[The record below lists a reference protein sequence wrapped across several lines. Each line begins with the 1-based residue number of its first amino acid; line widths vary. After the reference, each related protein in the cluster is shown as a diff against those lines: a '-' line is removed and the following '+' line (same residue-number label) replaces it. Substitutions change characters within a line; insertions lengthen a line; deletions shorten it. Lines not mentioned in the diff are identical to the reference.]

1 MSFPKQSRRPR
12 RLLVSLTAIIIVM
25 AVVAPTRQ
33 AFAQTTSW
41 TVSTGT
47 ALSDALA
54 ASFQNSVSNP
64 SLVNTITLGATISG
78 SSQWIVNANV
88 NIVGNGYTINM
99 NNADRA
105 FFIAG
110 GTVSMSNLT
119 ISNGLAA
126 GGLGGNGGGGGAGL
140 GGAIFVGSGTYSAFD
155 GSVGASG
162 LSAPSLTLTNLSFL
176 GNQATGGNSPIVS
189 SSQAQGGG
197 GGGMGGV
204 GGSTIAQP
212 SGVGAGGGG
221 FGNGATGGN
230 ASIVQTL
237 PGGPGALVNVSGTNT
252 SGGDGGP
259 GAEGPVFPGGANGG
273 GGGGGVTS
281 GDSGTGGGG
290 GIGGEQGYYQG
301 SSPNN
306 GGNGG
311 FGGGGGGSGL
321 FTGGSGGFGGG
332 GGAGSGQADLTPY
345 TGYGG
350 PGGFGG
356 GGGAVMHGNTS
367 GGPGGFGAG
376 HGANA
381 EGAGGGGGG
390 GLGAGG
396 AIFVMSGAS
405 VTIQGG
411 SFSSSSVTSGTGY
424 YSGSAYGTDVFLGAD
439 VTFDVSTGES
449 LSLAGLGGAGNL
461 SDLNVAGNAT
471 DPNAQGG
478 IIKVGQ
484 GALVLNGTSYY
495 SGATTIHSGTLALA
509 AGALE
514 QGTTVVTV
522 GQNAGDVATLMLGS
536 SSDLSLGGFNG
547 ASGTDAPIVIA
558 QNAGSNGTII
568 IGGGV
573 GSSGADLGARVI
585 TGGVGTATI
594 RFTQQFA
601 AGSLSDTV
609 YPFYTTLTGSLALV
623 QDAVGTTFLQP
634 LYGANTFVG
643 PVTVNSGTLMT
654 SGSVAALE
662 NITSL
667 TVNSGGVLALG
678 QAGGIANL
686 PSLTLAGGILE
697 IATDMTQNLG
707 VFTVSGSTAAI
718 DFLGNAA
725 TLNFATLDLGGHLS
739 IWNYSGTT
747 DFFEIATGTATG
759 SLEQISF
766 YSDAG
771 TTFLGYGGFESTRLV
786 PVAVPEPSTIAMAL
800 AGLAAGGMLRRRRK
814 RAARLRASSPS

>member
-1 MSFPKQSRRPR
+1 
-12 RLLVSLTAIIIVM
+12 M
-25 AVVAPTRQ
+25 AVIAPTRQ
-33 AFAQTTSW
+33 ACAQTTSW

-47 ALSDALA
+47 ALADALA
-54 ASFQNSVSNP
+54 ASFQNNVTNP
-64 SLVNTITLGATISG
+64 SLVNTITLGASISG

-88 NIVGNGYTINM
+88 NILGGGYTIDM
-99 NNADRA
+99 QNADRA

-110 GTVSMSNLT
+110 GAVNIANLT
-119 ISNGLAA
+119 IANGNAA

-162 LSAPSLTLTNLSFL
+162 LSAPSLTLTNLTFV
-176 GNQATGGNSPIVS
+176 GNQATGGNSPIVNS
-189 SSQAQGGG
+189 LQAQGGG
-197 GGGMGGV
+197 GGGMGGA
-204 GGSTIAQP
+204 GGSTIAGP
-212 SGVGAGGGG
+212 TSMGAGGGG
-221 FGNGATGGN
+221 FGNN
-230 ASIVQTL
+230 ASGGSLYQQL

-252 SGGDGGP
+252 SGGYGGTGEEGP
-259 GAEGPVFPGGANGG
+259 GAPGGANGG
-273 GGGGGVTS
+273 GGGGGTREGNAGS
-281 GDSGTGGGG
+281 GGGG
-290 GIGGEQGYYQG
+290 GIGGEQGYYQDNP
-301 SSPNN
+301 PNN

-332 GGAGSGQADLTPY
+332 GGAGSGQGDLTPY

-356 GGGAVMHGNTS
+356 GGGAVLHGNTS

-381 EGAGGGGGG
+381 DGAGGGGGG

-411 SFSSSSVTSGTGY
+411 SFSGNSVTSGTGY
-424 YSGSAYGTDVFLGAD
+424 YSGSAYGADVFLGANT
-439 VTFDVSTGES
+439 TFDVSAGES
-449 LSLAGLGGAGNL
+449 LSLAGIGGAGNL
-461 SDLNVAGNAT
+461 ADPNVVDHAT

-478 IIKVGQ
+478 IIKTGQ
-484 GALVLNGTSYY
+484 GALVLTGSSFYT
-495 SGATTIHSGTLALA
+495 GATTIHSGTLALA

-536 SSDLSLGGFNG
+536 SSDLNLGGFNG
-547 ASGTDAPIVIA
+547 AGGTDAPIVIA
-558 QNAGSNGTII
+558 QNAGSNGTTI

-573 GSSGADLGARVI
+573 GSSGADLGARII
-585 TGGVGTATI
+585 TGGSGTATI

-654 SGSVAALE
+654 SGSVAALA
-662 NITSL
+662 NVTSL

-678 QAGGIANL
+678 QVGGIANL
-686 PSLTLAGGILE
+686 PPLTLAGGILE

-725 TLNFATLDLGGHLS
+725 TLNFATLDLGGQLS

-747 DFFEIATGTATG
+747 DFLEIATGTSTG
-759 SLEQISF
+759 SLAQISF

-771 TTFLGYGGFESTRLV
+771 TTFLGYGGFESTRIV

-800 AGLAAGGMLRRRRK
+800 AGLAAGGILRRRRK
-814 RAARLRASSPS
+814 RAASPHAVSPS

>member
-1 MSFPKQSRRPR
+1 
-12 RLLVSLTAIIIVM
+12 M
-25 AVVAPTRQ
+25 AVIAPTRQ
-33 AFAQTTSW
+33 AFAQTTTWS
-41 TVSTGT
+41 VSTG
-47 ALSDALA
+47 ADLSDALA
-54 ASFQNSVSNP
+54 AAFQNNVNNP
-64 SLVNTITLGATISG
+64 SLVNTITLGASISG

-88 NIVGNGYTINM
+88 NILGGGYTIDM
-99 NNADRA
+99 QNADRA

-110 GTVSMSNLT
+110 GAVNIANLT
-119 ISNGLAA
+119 IANGNAA

-162 LSAPSLTLTNLSFL
+162 LSAPSLTLTNLTFL
-176 GNQATGGNSPIVS
+176 GNQATGGNSPIVN

-221 FGNGATGGN
+221 FGNGASGGN
-230 ASIVQTL
+230 SNFFEQL
-237 PGGPGALVNVSGTNT
+237 PGETGALVNVSGTNT
-252 SGGDGGP
+252 SGGYGGP
-259 GAEGPVFPGGANGG
+259 GAEAPGLPGGANGG
-273 GGGGGVTS
+273 GGGGGATG
-281 GDSGTGGGG
+281 GDAGSGGGG
-290 GIGGEQGYYQG
+290 GIGGERGYYQD
-301 SSPNN
+301 STTPNN

-411 SFSSSSVTSGTGY
+411 SFSGNSVTSGTGY
-424 YSGSAYGTDVFLGAD
+424 YSGSAYGADVFLGANA
-439 VTFDVSTGES
+439 TFDVSAGES
-449 LSLAGLGGAGNL
+449 LSLAGIGGAGNL
-461 SDLNVAGNAT
+461 ADPNVVDHAT

-478 IIKVGQ
+478 IIKTGQ
-484 GALVLNGTSYY
+484 GAVVLTGSSFYT
-495 SGATTIHSGTLALA
+495 GATTIHSGTLALA

-536 SSDLSLGGFNG
+536 SSDLNLGGFNG
-547 ASGTDAPIVIA
+547 AGGTDAPIVIA
-558 QNAGSNGTII
+558 QNAGSTGTIL
-568 IGGGV
+568 IGDGA
-573 GSSGADLGARVI
+573 GSSGADLGARII
-585 TGGVGTATI
+585 TGGAGTATI

-623 QDAVGTTFLQP
+623 QDAVGTTSLQP

-654 SGSVAALE
+654 SGSVAALA
-662 NITSL
+662 NVTSL

-678 QAGGIANL
+678 QVGGIANL

-739 IWNYSGTT
+739 IWNYSGGI

-771 TTFLGYGGFESTRLV
+771 TTFLGYGGFESTRIV
-786 PVAVPEPSTIAMAL
+786 PVAVPEPSTIVMAL
-800 AGLAAGGMLRRRRK
+800 AGLAAGGMLRWRRK
-814 RAARLRASSPS
+814 RVASPRVSSPA

>member
-281 GDSGTGGGG
+281 GDSGT
-290 GIGGEQGYYQG
+290 
-301 SSPNN
+301 
-306 GGNGG
+306 
-311 FGGGGGGSGL
+311 
-321 FTGGSGGFGGG
+321 
-332 GGAGSGQADLTPY
+332 
-345 TGYGG
+345 
-350 PGGFGG
+350 GG